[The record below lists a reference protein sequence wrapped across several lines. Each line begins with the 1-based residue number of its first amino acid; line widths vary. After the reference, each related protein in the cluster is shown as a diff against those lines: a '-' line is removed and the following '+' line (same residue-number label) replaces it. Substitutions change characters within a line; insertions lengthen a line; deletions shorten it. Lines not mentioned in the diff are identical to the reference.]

1 MTSSDF
7 IKLARRKLDDLVG
20 TSSDLGWS
28 DDDMLDYLYEVSV
41 DVAQEA
47 RCIRDANTV
56 DVCQITVVDGTS
68 FYDLHES
75 IIDILRVDHHTTT
88 TATELKLAAE
98 EYVATQCIKYKT
110 TDGVPSCYLLEDEG
124 IRLDRVPTEAGT
136 LYLSVVRGVL
146 TRPSKTGECSETPA
160 RYHGLLLNGVLARAF
175 MKPDSEYYSRFKG
188 DAYMQLQEKDT
199 EQIKRTELRRRR
211 GM

>member
-20 TSSDLGWS
+20 TSTSLGWS
-28 DDDMLDYLYEVSV
+28 DDDILDYLYEVSV

-56 DVCQITVVDGTS
+56 DVCQIDVETGTS
-68 FYDLHES
+68 LYDLHES

-110 TDGVPSCYLLEDEG
+110 TDGVPSLYLLEDEG
-124 IRLDRVPTEAGT
+124 IRLDRVPTEDGT
-136 LYLSVVRGVL
+136 LYLKVVRGVL
-146 TRPSKTGECSETPA
+146 TRPTKAGECSEIPP

-175 MKPDSEYYSRFKG
+175 MKPDSLYYSRFKG
-188 DAYMQLQEKDT
+188 DAYMELQAKDT